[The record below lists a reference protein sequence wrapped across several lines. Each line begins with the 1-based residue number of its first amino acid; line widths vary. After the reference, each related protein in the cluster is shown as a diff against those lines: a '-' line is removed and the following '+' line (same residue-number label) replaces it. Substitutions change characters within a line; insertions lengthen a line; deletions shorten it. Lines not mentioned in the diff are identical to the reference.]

1 MQFHSSLMDHFLNS
15 FVAVLANHVS
25 LAHNTSLRSLSFGGL
40 DVSADTART
49 FFSTHLFPWIALM
62 LSNIRSPLLREI
74 TFELETPD
82 CGALHALDWER
93 IDKELSRIEFTGLT
107 VRFYVNCLSDAG
119 GDTAPDEIGKTIAN
133 FLPGFRNRGQLRVSC
148 I

>member
-1 MQFHSSLMDHFLNS
+1 M
-15 FVAVLANHVS
+15 LANHVS

-40 DVSADTART
+40 DVSADTSRT

-62 LSNIRSPLLREI
+62 LSQLHSPFLREI

-82 CGALHALDWER
+82 ARGLHALDWAR
-93 IDKELSRIEFTGLT
+93 IDKELSRVEFTGLT
-107 VRFYVNCLSDAG
+107 VRFYVNCALGGRGDALTEEVAG
-119 GDTAPDEIGKTIAN
+119 AINA
-133 FLPGFRNRGQLRVSC
+133 FLPGFKNRGNLRVSC